1 MKMKKILA
9 VGRRRLLALLY
20 ACLLAA
26 LVALS
31 ATQITA
37 VAEEQYVFYGYA
49 PTTKGTIGL
58 TKPSVNATEFLAGGI
73 RLHIIGISEGASVK
87 VYDLTTDALLAST
100 VIGGMEVYEVALAN
114 ETFFK
119 VVSDKMVSAL
129 LEGGAPRIWTS
140 SHQHPAEGY
149 STFYP
154 SIEGSFIGTEF
165 VFLATK
171 TFWVPMIYTY
181 EEDLQCFYGLETSHV
196 TVYDA
201 TGGTAAEFDVDA
213 RGYSRVKLKSG
224 EVYRAVST
232 GNIMILATYEDA
244 FTYLPSLTG
253 GFAGKHFMASRP
265 GSTWAGDKQTTLVV
279 AQENS
284 EVSAYDL
291 TRPGWQI
298 AMSGPDVRDSVAA
311 GEIWF
316 STEIEA
322 NKPVGVESSA
332 NVAVLFGG
340 GGWGWGTSYTEPFQQ
355 PQNMGEDISFLAV
368 DAGEEISF
376 YAPTAAI
383 IFATD
388 DSMVEVDGV
397 AGTMEKDAYRIL
409 LEGLHKA
416 RADEPLV
423 IEVLGDANT
432 YSGVDVEHAYEDWG
446 SYLIPV
452 QSIGLTFPEPP
463 PIGGMGELLTYII
476 GGVVAVVAVV
486 VIVVVLRRR
495 RRARPL

>member
-1 MKMKKILA
+1 MKIKKTLA

-20 ACLLAA
+20 ACLLAV
-26 LVALS
+26 LIALS
-31 ATQITA
+31 ITQVRTVLA
-37 VAEEQYVFYGYA
+37 ADDQYVFYGYA
-49 PTTKGTIGL
+49 PTTKGTIAL
-58 TKPSVNATEFLAGGI
+58 SKPTVNATEFLTGGI
-73 RLHIIGISEGASVK
+73 RLFIIGTSDGTDVE
-87 VYDLTTDALLAST
+87 VYDLADNALLDST
-100 VIGGMEVYEVALAN
+100 IVNAMEVYELTLEN

-129 LEGGAPRIWTS
+129 LEGGAPRIWTT

-154 SIEGSFIGTEF
+154 SIEGSFIGREF

-181 EEDLQCFYGLETSHV
+181 EEDLYHFYGLEQAHV

-201 TGGTAAEFDVDA
+201 TGETAADFDVDA
-213 RGYSRVKLKSG
+213 RSSSRIKLKSG

-232 GNIMILATYEDA
+232 GNIMILATHEDA

-253 GFAGKHFMASRP
+253 GFAGKHFMATRP
-265 GSTWAGDKQTTLVV
+265 GSTWAGDKQTTLVI
-279 AQENS
+279 AQEDS
-284 EVSAYDL
+284 EVSVYDL

-298 AMSGPDVRDSVAA
+298 AMSGPDVKDSIAA

-316 STEIEA
+316 STEMEA
-322 NKPVGVESSA
+322 NKPVGVESTA
-332 NVAVLFGG
+332 NVAILFGG
-340 GGWGWGTSYTEPFQQ
+340 GGYQWGTSYTEPFQE

-368 DAGEEISF
+368 NAGEEISF
-376 YAPTAAI
+376 YAPSMAI

-388 DSMVEVDGV
+388 ESIAEVDGV
-397 AGTMEKDAYRIL
+397 AGTMEKDGYRIL
-409 LEGLHKA
+409 LEGFHKA
-416 RADEPLV
+416 RADKPLV

-432 YSGVDVEHAYEDWG
+432 YSSADVEHGYEDWG

-452 QSIGLTFPEPP
+452 QSIGLAFPEPP

-495 RRARPL
+495 R